1 MPPSELP
8 GVDTI
13 VVSTVVYEEPE
24 AIYEVL
30 IDFPR
35 YATYSEYLT
44 GVDTLRGD
52 GSVGTQYALNFAWW
66 KLNYTAHSEVV
77 DVEPPTRIDWRV
89 IKDINANGHW
99 RVDPLESLP
108 SDAPADAIDASKV
121 SLQIDFDP
129 HSADSDAVSLPRLV
143 SMGWVIKKV
152 IPLIKGEAEQ
162 VIQRAVTDV
171 EGRQRDVEFTI
182 QTESEYL

>member
-1 MPPSELP
+1 M
-8 GVDTI
+8 DTI

-44 GVDTLRGD
+44 SVDTLCGD

-66 KLNYTAHSEVV
+66 KLKYTAHSEVV
-77 DVEPPTRIDWRV
+77 GVEPPTRIDWRV
-89 IKDINANGHW
+89 IKDINANGQW
-99 RVDPLESLP
+99 RVERRDSLP
-108 SDAPADAIDASKV
+108 ANAPDDVTAACTV

-129 HSADSDAVSLPRLV
+129 DSADSSAVNLPALV

-171 EGRQRDVEFTI
+171 EGRQRDVEFTVRAD
-182 QTESEYL
+182 SEYL